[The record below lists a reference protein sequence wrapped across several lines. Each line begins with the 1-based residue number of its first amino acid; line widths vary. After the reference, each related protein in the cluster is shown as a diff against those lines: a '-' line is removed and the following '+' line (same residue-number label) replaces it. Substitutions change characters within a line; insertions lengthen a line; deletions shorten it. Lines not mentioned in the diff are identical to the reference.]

1 LVPTEIVFSSG
12 ATVKVTA
19 SVQEV
24 ADAIEAGGSTFDTA
38 RFAGFRGDE
47 AVGGERVLVVV
58 AAIAY
63 AQEIKQP

>member
-1 LVPTEIVFSSG
+1 VPTEIVFATG
-12 ATVKVTA
+12 AAVKVTA

-24 ADAIEAGGSTFDTA
+24 ADAVQAEGSTLDTA

-47 AVGGERVLVVV
+47 VVGGERVLVVV

-63 AQEIKQP
+63 AQEIRQP